1 MGRMVF
7 VKKHLVLIIST
18 VLIAAIL
25 GIVGFAVI
33 QAFKMPAPTEP
44 TQESTQAATTA
55 TSAPTEPVEV
65 YDIGI
70 IQHSDVENCNNV
82 YQGFIA
88 ELAANGYVNNNN
100 INLDYKLE
108 ENNDKC
114 KEAIQSF
121 VDSDYDLIVAIGP
134 FAAKLAASMT
144 NDIPIVFAAVQEPE
158 AVGLVKSNETP
169 GGNVTGVSDYTPC
182 FEQVCSVK
190 QLFPDCKRIGAIY
203 TATDTDS
210 VTQAIMGRKEAKRE
224 EVNIPYS
231 EYPVE
236 SKEDIKDALDSMLE
250 DGVEV
255 IYTPIDSFVNKNLDT
270 IVEFSYENYI
280 PIICGNKAMLD
291 KGCFSTSITSYPAI
305 GRKTGELVLDI
316 LVDGANPS
324 TTPVA
329 YTYDCYLH
337 INADAMTKLNI
348 TNISDELKATAII
361 E

>member
-1 MGRMVF
+1 M
-7 VKKHLVLIIST
+7 KKHLVLIIST

-25 GIVGFAVI
+25 AVVGFAVI
-33 QAFKMPAPTEP
+33 QAFRMPAPTEP
-44 TQESTQAATTA
+44 TEKSTQTETTPTEA
-55 TSAPTEPVEV
+55 VTEPVVV

-70 IQHSDVENCNNV
+70 IQHSDVENCNNI

-88 ELAANGYVNNNN
+88 ELASKGYVNNNN
-100 INLDYKLE
+100 INLDYRLE

-114 KEAIQSF
+114 KEAIKHF
-121 VDSDYDLIVAIGP
+121 VDSDYDMIVAIGP

-144 NDIPIVFAAVQEPE
+144 EDIPILFAAVQEPE
-158 AVGLVKSNETP
+158 TVGLVKSNEVP
-169 GGNVTGVSDYTPC
+169 GGNITGVSDYTPC
-182 FEQVCSVK
+182 FEQVYSVK
-190 QLFPDCKRIGAIY
+190 QLFPECKRIGAIY

-231 EYPVE
+231 EYPVNNKDDI
-236 SKEDIKDALDSMLE
+236 SKALDSMVD

-255 IYTPIDSFVNKNLDT
+255 IYTPIDSFVMKNLDE
-270 IVEFSYENYI
+270 IVDFSYKNQI

-305 GRKTGELVLDI
+305 GRKTGELALDI
-316 LVDGANPS
+316 LVDGAKPA
-324 TTPVA
+324 TMPVA

-337 INADAMTKLNI
+337 INADAMVELNI